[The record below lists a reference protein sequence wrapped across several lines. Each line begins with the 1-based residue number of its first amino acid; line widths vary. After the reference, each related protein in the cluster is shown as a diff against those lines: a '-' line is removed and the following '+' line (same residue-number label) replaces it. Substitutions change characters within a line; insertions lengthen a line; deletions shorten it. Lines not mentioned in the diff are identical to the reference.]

1 MSLWA
6 SGVNVMS
13 NVDGVFPFGVETAD
27 ETQFL
32 AGLKDDSLL
41 PPLSAREYVTWQKT
55 IASVCNHKTSLY
67 IHTCRILDTATDL
80 DTAMCVV

>member
-1 MSLWA
+1 MCVWA
-6 SGVNVMS
+6 AGVNVMS

-41 PPLSAREYVTWQKT
+41 PPLSAREYVTRQKIFT
-55 IASVCNHKTSLY
+55 SVY
-67 IHTCRILDTATDL
+67 INSSC
-80 DTAMCVV
+80 MYV

>member
-1 MSLWA
+1 MNKYPRVAPVSLLSPSSLSVFCDADSRLLCVSVWA
-6 SGVNVMS
+6 AGVNVMS

-41 PPLSAREYVTWQKT
+41 PPLSAREYVTEDQ
-55 IASVCNHKTSLY
+55 
-67 IHTCRILDTATDL
+67 
-80 DTAMCVV
+80 